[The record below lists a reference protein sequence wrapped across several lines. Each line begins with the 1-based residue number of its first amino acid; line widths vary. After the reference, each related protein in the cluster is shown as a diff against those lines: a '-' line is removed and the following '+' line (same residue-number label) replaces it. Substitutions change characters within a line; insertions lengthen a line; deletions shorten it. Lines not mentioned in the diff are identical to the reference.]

1 MLIPQQRPHQV
12 LPELEGVQPK
22 ASDDGPSVSAANRVE
37 RSAVPE
43 DQGRSCPESLDRSCP
58 DRKVRHTAAKDAD
71 CCMGPLRSIRPLM
84 PRGGRLPVWVASL
97 LPGGHGVVLVVQPDQ
112 PGREPPL
119 DQSTERGSTAPAIR
133 VAATLAIPRVMD
145 LLQNATCHVTS
156 VAPPLASPA
165 PEARTGGNTGRRA
178 QPGFPMSVAGRPRDW
193 SGTHTSGI
201 AGGRS
206 SDSAGRVLPLL
217 PQGGRVKV
225 RSGRRH
231 SSPPVTL
238 LTVNG
243 SASMYGGAPRMCPRE
258 SIREEHLWTSPTPPS
273 GSGRRGWL
281 EGGGR
286 QRSAL
291 SRG

>member
-1 MLIPQQRPHQV
+1 ML
-12 LPELEGVQPK
+12 
-22 ASDDGPSVSAANRVE
+22 
-37 RSAVPE
+37 
-43 DQGRSCPESLDRSCP
+43 
-58 DRKVRHTAAKDAD
+58 
-71 CCMGPLRSIRPLM
+71 
-84 PRGGRLPVWVASL
+84 RGGRLPAWVAIL
-97 LPGGHGVVLVVQPDQ
+97 LPGGHSVVLVVQPDQ

-156 VAPPLASPA
+156 VAPLLASPGGENRREHRSKGPA
-165 PEARTGGNTGRRA
+165 PV
-178 QPGFPMSVAGRPRDW
+178 PMSVAGRPRDW

-258 SIREEHLWTSPTPPS
+258 SIREEYPWTSPTPPS